1 MNNAVRH
8 SPFSEQQQKIRQKH
22 CHQNSCRYCWS
33 WPSCGSQELWPGHP
47 GHGCSSK
54 FSFILPSHSKLEIAN
69 VYAECHRDERSRK
82 WLRPT
87 KAVQFGRALQSNS
100 EAASIWGDGVESIK
114 VLYSSIICCPFL
126 NTRGMPWIW
135 ASKLC
140 DDIQYKLWYHYVHK
154 NLQNLFS
161 STDTYEF
168 ITKKSYWFSRSTARV
183 QLPSIAKRPKVKAM
197 LC

>member
-114 VLYSSIICCPFL
+114 VLCSSIICCRFL
-126 NTRGMPWIW
+126 VCRGYERQNYATIFNICFDTTTYT
-135 ASKLC
+135 K
-140 DDIQYKLWYHYVHK
+140 IYKF
-154 NLQNLFS
+154 LFS

-168 ITKKSYWFSRSTARV
+168 VTKKSYWFSRSTARV

>member
-1 MNNAVRH
+1 MQYA
-8 SPFSEQQQKIRQKH
+8 IR
-22 CHQNSCRYCWS
+22 
-33 WPSCGSQELWPGHP
+33 PSVSSNKKFDRNTVIKTVADIVGPDHP
-47 GHGCSSK
+47 VDLKNYDLVILVTVVQVSFH
-54 FSFILPSHSKLEIAN
+54 FILPSHSKLEIAN